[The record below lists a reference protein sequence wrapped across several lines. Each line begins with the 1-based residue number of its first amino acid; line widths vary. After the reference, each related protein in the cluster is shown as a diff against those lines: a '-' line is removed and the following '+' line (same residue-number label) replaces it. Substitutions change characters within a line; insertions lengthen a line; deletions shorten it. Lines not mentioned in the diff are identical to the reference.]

1 MVLGVLCILQL
12 VYSARKRRLIRA
24 VCDKANVLRNHMME
38 HHHHHSQEHKPTP
51 DLNNPKHAIEY
62 LIYNLNPKA
71 LCNTD
76 QINMTT
82 PNVNDL
88 DTPSI
93 LDKHLKV
100 PNRLKKHSIIPLA
113 VRRRSLVT
121 TSNKNFDSEEDDI
134 FDESDFDTR
143 SYEEQTPSFK
153 SVSHILEENKPWMA
167 KLIDDGSI
175 QHAVLSSSKHMQ
187 STRLQSL

>member
-24 VCDKANVLRNHMME
+24 VCHKANVLRNHMME
-38 HHHHHSQEHKPTP
+38 HHHHSQEHKSTP
-51 DLNNPKHAIEY
+51 DLNNPKNAVEY
-62 LIYNLNPKA
+62 LIYNLNRNA

-82 PNVNDL
+82 PNANDL
-88 DTPSI
+88 DNPSI

-121 TSNKNFDSEEDDI
+121 TSNKNFDSEEDV

-143 SYEEQTPSFK
+143 SYEEQSSSFK

-175 QHAVLSSSKHMQ
+175 QHAVLSSKHIQ
-187 STRLQSL
+187 NTRLQSL